1 MTTGYK
7 NDPKHVESF
16 THLGRVITTGYK
28 NDPKHVESFKTEEN
42 TSRHWST
49 QKYIRPEWPLQ

>member
-16 THLGRVITTGYK
+16 THLGRVMTTGYK

-49 QKYIRPEWPLQ
+49 